1 MMPAISAIEVPDST
15 DATLSLLR
23 ELRRGHVRKR
33 AANLAYWLYV
43 GALAMFIYGGWLV
56 AAVVRALRHPSPA
69 LADATALARAEPAGL
84 CALALAAL
92 VTLLWDARWRG
103 PVVIS
108 LPTADWLLDT
118 PVRRARL
125 LRPRY
130 RASVLI
136 RLLTAAVA
144 GLVPAVLLLSAGLG
158 GGGTGHSLRLAGV
171 AVLSSALL
179 AGLGTGVAAV
189 GEARAGSR
197 LLRLV
202 IPVAGLAAAASAGV
216 AVLAA
221 TVSLP
226 SAIGTV
232 LLWSGPWGWAA
243 QGLVALSGG
252 TAPLWPAAIALLAA
266 AASAAI
272 VAGDRTAAGVPA
284 AALRA
289 RARTIGNMSA
299 AVTNLDARRV
309 GTAYRTATG
318 GYGRVRLTIP
328 PPLRRELV
336 LPWRDLVALVRA
348 PSRLAWAGLLSLAAI
363 GLGALAVLSPHSA
376 LPPLAGALGLGYLA
390 ASSLCEGARQD
401 ADDTRRSGQLPFR
414 YDALVWWHAI
424 VPCLVLAVFGGI
436 PAAALAAAAGKPWLL
451 LVVAAAILVLV
462 GGALVN
468 SYRGPLEA
476 ESLSYGFETPLGNTG
491 GIMVVLWYLTG
502 PLLAVGPL
510 IFLTYRAVSAT
521 APGVITAVILSLALA
536 AWLGSIAT
544 RRARRLHRS

>member
-1 MMPAISAIEVPDST
+1 MMPATSAIEVPDST

-23 ELRRGHVRKR
+23 ELRRGHVRKQ
-33 AANLAYWLYV
+33 AANVAYWLYL
-43 GALAMFIYGGWLV
+43 GGLLILIYGGWLI
-56 AAVVRALRHPSPA
+56 AAVVRALRHPSPV
-69 LADATALARAEPAGL
+69 LADTTALARAEPAGL

-103 PVVIS
+103 PVVVGQ
-108 LPTADWLLDT
+108 PTADWLLDT

-136 RLLTAAVA
+136 RMLTAAVA
-144 GLVPAVLLLSAGLG
+144 GLVPAAVLLSVGLG
-158 GGGTGHSLRLAGV
+158 GGGAGHSLRLAGITM
-171 AVLSSALL
+171 LGSALL
-179 AGLGTGVAAV
+179 AGFGTGVAAV
-189 GEARAGSR
+189 AEARSGSR
-197 LLRLV
+197 LIRPA
-202 IPVAGLAAAASAGV
+202 IAVAGLAAATSAGA
-216 AVLAA
+216 AVFAA

-226 SAIGTV
+226 SAMGTV

-243 QGLVALSGG
+243 QGVVALSGG
-252 TAPLWPAAIALLAA
+252 TAPLWPVAVALLAVAAIA
-266 AASAAI
+266 AI
-272 VAGDRTAAGVPA
+272 AAGDRIAASVPA

-309 GTAYRTATG
+309 GAAYRTATG
-318 GYGRVRLTIP
+318 GYGRVRFTIP
-328 PPLRRELV
+328 LPLRRGLV

-348 PSRLAWAGLLSLAAI
+348 PSRLAWGALLSLAAV
-363 GLGALAVLSPHSA
+363 GLGALAVHSPHPA
-376 LPPLAGALGLGYLA
+376 LLPLAVALGLGYLA

-401 ADDTRRSGQLPFR
+401 ADDVRRSGQLPFR
-414 YDALVWWHAI
+414 YDALVWRHAI

-436 PAAALAAAAGKPWLL
+436 PAAALAVAEGKAWLL
-451 LVVAAAILVLV
+451 VVVAAAILVLV

-476 ESLSYGFETPLGNTG
+476 ETLSYGFETPFGNTG
-491 GIMVVLWYLTG
+491 SVMVVLWYLTG

-510 IFLTYRAVSAT
+510 IFLTYRAVSAAT
-521 APGVITAVILSLALA
+521 PGAITAVILSLALA

-544 RRARRLHRS
+544 RRARRLYSS